1 MVHLL
6 CLFQAPT
13 VSYTHTHTHTHT
25 QYTLHTTIQSLS
37 CTCAYCAFTIFTLII
52 TYTPTQTHVDPSP
65 SQRRLHRL
73 GTHVVMPYTTHAAY
87 SCSASAPYVI
97 TFTPSFLTYC
107 TTSLCFT
114 TIQQS
119 HSHTHTYTIKGLDF
133 FYEMALLKT
142 QL

>member
-1 MVHLL
+1 
-6 CLFQAPT
+6 
-13 VSYTHTHTHTHT
+13 
-25 QYTLHTTIQSLS
+25 
-37 CTCAYCAFTIFTLII
+37 
-52 TYTPTQTHVDPSP
+52 SP

-114 TIQQS
+114 TTQQ
-119 HSHTHTYTIKGLDF
+119 SHTHTHTHQHTRTHTYTLSF
-133 FYEMALLKT
+133 SLTHTPLHSPSHTHTHTHTLTLSFSHT
-142 QL
+142 HT

>member
-1 MVHLL
+1 
-6 CLFQAPT
+6 
-13 VSYTHTHTHTHT
+13 
-25 QYTLHTTIQSLS
+25 
-37 CTCAYCAFTIFTLII
+37 
-52 TYTPTQTHVDPSP
+52 SP

-114 TIQQS
+114 TTQQ
-119 HSHTHTYTIKGLDF
+119 SHTHTHTQPHFIECAETHRTEYACKHSNPHVHVQTHMPACTHAHTHHHHHHPPLGLA
-133 FYEMALLKT
+133 YP
-142 QL
+142 